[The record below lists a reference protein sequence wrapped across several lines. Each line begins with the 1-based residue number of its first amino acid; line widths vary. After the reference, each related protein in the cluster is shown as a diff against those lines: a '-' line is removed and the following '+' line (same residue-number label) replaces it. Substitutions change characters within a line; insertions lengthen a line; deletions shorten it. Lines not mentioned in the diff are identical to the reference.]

1 MVSCKICEKEFKSD
15 RSLHAHLK
23 AHKITVGDY
32 YQKYFP
38 RHDLYD
44 GELIVYKTKDQYFD
58 ALFNSPLNF
67 KKWRN
72 SRPPEEVRTLCL
84 DLIKSRAEKKNME
97 YSMCQVELKSLRF
110 PDIDE
115 LDQIFGDYYGSCES
129 IGLKNR
135 YKKTFLFKGEPISR
149 DSVIYV
155 DTREK
160 NPLKFNTKTELK
172 GLKFGDYA
180 LSTNG
185 ELRSCRIERKSLADF
200 VGTLRPDNYDRF
212 CREIEKAQ
220 EANTF
225 LVVLIE
231 QDFKHALSFGHLR
244 KQHSKERIF
253 KNTRVTSQYIL
264 RRVRDLIREYPLI
277 QFLFVDGRKEASRVV
292 EKIFSNEKTVRE
304 VDLQLAYDLKKL

>member
-1 MVSCKICEKEFKSD
+1 MAKCKICEKEFKSD

-23 AHKITVGDY
+23 AHKIKVGNY
-32 YQKYFP
+32 YQEFFP
-38 RHDLYD
+38 RCDLYS
-44 GELIVYKTKDQYFD
+44 GELIEYKTKEQYLES
-58 ALFNSPLNF
+58 LFNSHLNF
-67 KKWRN
+67 KKWREE
-72 SRPPEEVRTLCL
+72 RPPDEVRTLCL
-84 DLIKSRAEKKNME
+84 NLIKSRAEKKNME

-110 PDIDE
+110 PDINE
-115 LDQIFGDYYGSCES
+115 LNEIFGDYYDACEG
-129 IGLKNR
+129 IGLKNK
-135 YKKTFLFKGEPISR
+135 YKKTFLFDGEPISN

-160 NPLKFNTKTELK
+160 NPLRFNTKTELK
-172 GLKFGDYA
+172 GLKFGDYV

-185 ELRSCRIERKSLADF
+185 EVNTCRIERKSLADF

-220 EANTF
+220 EANTL

-264 RRVRDLIREYPLI
+264 RRVRNLIREYPLI

-292 EKIFSNEKTVRE
+292 EKIFSNEEVVRK
-304 VDLQLAYDLKKL
+304 VDLQLAYDLNKL